1 MTVTSMPSRSMS
13 SRRLCG
19 SVMPGRERLSTRAV
33 PRVSLTPT
41 PGRFANC
48 CFTRSRRAAMCGW
61 NSRGRRSC
69 QSAGS
74 PPWPSASITKWPNL
88 PMGAPSEGEDAA
100 REPPGAQVVE
110 RGGELVERVA
120 ACDEVVELEPAAEV
134 EVGEHREVAAR
145 AGRAV
150 AAAEDRLVLVEGVD
164 HEVEP
169 RADLRHADDGER
181 AARAERVER
190 LADDGE
196 VADRLEGVVGAAAR
210 EIADGGDGVVLPGVD
225 RVRGAETARQLELRG
240 HGVALPDG
248 GDARADGVHH
258 AGALVAEDD
267 GCGVGDR
274 AVDDAQVRVAE
285 AGGADRDPHLA
296 RTRVADAHLLDGDRL
311 AGGTEDGGPH
321 DVAVPILSTR
331 PGRSRVSW
339 PLATIVFPFT
349 MARTTPSGRTCQRSS
364 PPGMSRTSCFL
375 PRPMRVGSNLLRS
388 AGQPRT
394 RMPRVRMPVSSAGRR
409 VIRRTPSSSGRI
421 WRSSSHE
428 RR

>member
-13 SRRLCG
+13 SRRLGG

-48 CFTRSRRAAMCGW
+48 CFTRSRRGAMCGW
-61 NSRGRRSC
+61 NSRGRRSR

-100 REPPGAQVVE
+100 REPPATQIIE
-110 RGGELVERVA
+110 RSGELVERVA
-120 ACDEVVELEPAAEV
+120 ARDELVDLEPAAEV

-145 AGRAV
+145 AGRPV
-150 AAAEDRLVLVEGVD
+150 AAAEDRLVVVEGVD

-240 HGVALPDG
+240 HDVDRDDLGRPRQHAALHAGEPDAAEAEDGHRGAGLDARPVQHRAHARHDAAADQRRAIERHAGVDRDGALLAHHGTLGERRGVGELVALLAAIQGERPSVLRTGSISAFG
-248 GDARADGVHH
+248 GPAD
-258 AGALVAEDD
+258 LT
-267 GCGVGDR
+267 
-274 AVDDAQVRVAE
+274 
-285 AGGADRDPHLA
+285 GGAAATVGERGED
-296 RTRVADAHLLDGDRL
+296 DRL
-311 AGGTEDGGPH
+311 AFLH
-321 DVAVPILSTR
+321 
-331 PGRSRVSW
+331 GRY
-339 PLATIVFPFT
+339 
-349 MARTTPSGRTCQRSS
+349 
-364 PPGMSRTSCFL
+364 
-375 PRPMRVGSNLLRS
+375 
-388 AGQPRT
+388 
-394 RMPRVRMPVSSAGRR
+394 
-409 VIRRTPSSSGRI
+409 
-421 WRSSSHE
+421 
-428 RR
+428 